1 MKKLILILVILLTGV
16 ANAQTDCN
24 PLIQDGCDVTD
35 PNVSEFNFGGCAA
48 IAANNTAL
56 EDALLNGGTA
66 TTSSTRKAELEGLS
80 RNGIQVVITDAFIFD
95 GDGNEILAGFN
106 ESYYYDGEVILDKYD
121 DAQTRVNGTNL
132 GDLSQPYYKFWYD
145 STANRVR
152 DLVAILL

>member
-1 MKKLILILVILLTGV
+1 MKNLLLILVMLIVSV
-16 ANAQTDCN
+16 ANAQDCN

-48 IAANNTAL
+48 IAANNEDLA
-56 EDALLNGGTA
+56 DALKGGTA
-66 TTSSTRKAELEGLS
+66 TTSSTRKMELEGLS

-95 GDGNEILAGFN
+95 GDGNKILAGFN